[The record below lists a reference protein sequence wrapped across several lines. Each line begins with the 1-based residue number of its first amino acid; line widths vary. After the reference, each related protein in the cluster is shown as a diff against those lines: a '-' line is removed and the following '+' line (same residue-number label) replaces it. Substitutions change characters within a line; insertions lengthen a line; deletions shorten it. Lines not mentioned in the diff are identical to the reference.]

1 VIIPDAL
8 KPADTA
14 WKPYKNPQV
23 ITAENAKSI
32 TSFDKSDVESM
43 VTYFYASKIR
53 GDDDWK
59 KVLEPENTWSKR
71 MLYSLDK
78 YEKWTFTA
86 FRLDRKKM
94 HAQDW
99 WWINVHFEIEV
110 SGETDGGFDE
120 VSATNSNGT
129 RIITEVPN

>member
-78 YEKWTFTA
+78 CEKWTFTA
-86 FRLDRKKM
+86 FRLDRKRCMLK
-94 HAQDW
+94 
-99 WWINVHFEIEV
+99 
-110 SGETDGGFDE
+110 TGGGSMSILRLK
-120 VSATNSNGT
+120 SAARLTVALT
-129 RIITEVPN
+129 RFQ